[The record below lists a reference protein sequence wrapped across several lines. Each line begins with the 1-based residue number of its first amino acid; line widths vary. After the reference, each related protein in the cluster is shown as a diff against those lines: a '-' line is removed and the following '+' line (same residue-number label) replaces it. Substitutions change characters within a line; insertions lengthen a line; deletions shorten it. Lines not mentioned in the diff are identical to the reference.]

1 MSLSIGIVGLP
12 NVGKSTLFNA
22 ITNASVTASNYP
34 FCTIEPNIG
43 IVEVPDPRL
52 EILAKISNSQKIIH
66 STIEFVDIAGLV
78 KGASKGEGLG
88 NKFLANIRQTSAI
101 VHVVRC
107 FEDNNIVHVNGKID
121 PISDIEIINLELILA
136 DLELTQKLISN
147 QEKKVKTRDKEELK
161 KLELLQKIE
170 TQLSQ
175 SLPIRTLDLNEDEKK
190 LLKGYDFLTAK
201 KVIYVANISE
211 TMLDQKSPLLT
222 QIKTYAQ
229 KHNDQFISLCTKLEE
244 ELSTLAKTEKTEY
257 LQEFGISEPGLNL
270 LAQACFKLL
279 NLQSYL
285 TTGPKETRAWTI
297 HQGNSAPQA
306 AGVIHTDFEKGF
318 IRANIVSYP
327 DFIACNGW
335 KTAKEKGIIRQEGKN
350 YLMQPNDIVEFL
362 FNV

>member
-66 STIEFVDIAGLV
+66 STIECVDIAGLV

-297 HQGNSAPQA
+297 HQGDTAPQA

-350 YLMQPNDIVEFL
+350 YLMQPDDIVEFL

>member
-297 HQGNSAPQA
+297 HQGDTAPQA

-350 YLMQPNDIVEFL
+350 YLMQPDDIVEFL

>member
-297 HQGNSAPQA
+297 HQGDTAPQA

-327 DFIACNGW
+327 DFITCNGW

>member
-52 EILAKISNSQKIIH
+52 EVLAKISNSQKIIH

-161 KLELLQKIE
+161 KLELLQKTE

-244 ELSTLAKTEKTEY
+244 ELSTLAKNEKTEY
-257 LQEFGISEPGLNL
+257 LQEFGISEPGLNQ

-297 HQGNSAPQA
+297 HQGNTAPQA

-318 IRANIVSYP
+318 IRANIISYP

-350 YLMQPNDIVEFL
+350 YLMQPDDIVEFL

>member
-297 HQGNSAPQA
+297 HQGDTAPQA

-318 IRANIVSYP
+318 IRANIISYP

-350 YLMQPNDIVEFL
+350 YLMQPDDIVEFL